1 MNGVEDQDKVIT
13 TWHTAFKRCT
23 DFDLWGQ
30 PVEAIDGYHR
40 LSKQLQ
46 EFSGTDS
53 QLFTDEQKKVL
64 GKISVCLNLRCKVLQ
79 NPGSPEGIM
88 LEDLKRIGST
98 LKTVLSQKCQ
108 DFPVDITV
116 AQIRTQSLNNA
127 QFAPSPD
134 PDEEKQESRVNGN
147 LLPKPLAVEGMPT
160 LMIRIE
166 KICLK
171 DARQFI
177 DPCITVS
184 VKDSMGINLMA
195 PQETPVAIRRESQQI
210 IFNMDVYIQKWID
223 SLPSGF
229 AIFFEFK
236 HYKPKKCAMS
246 VKCWACME
254 KDEIKEGNAALELY
268 KKPTDYKRKNIRL
281 LTVKPLFLHV
291 KLLFNV

>member
-1 MNGVEDQDKVIT
+1 MNGLEDQDKVIT
-13 TWHTAFKRCT
+13 TWHLAFKRCT

-30 PVEAIDGYHR
+30 PVEAIDGYQR

-79 NPGSPEGIM
+79 NPGSPEGIL

-98 LKTVLSQKCQ
+98 LKTVLSKKCQ

-116 AQIRTQSLNNA
+116 AQIRTQSLNNV
-127 QFAPSPD
+127 QFPQSTD
-134 PDEEKQESRVNGN
+134 LDEDKQEGRANGN
-147 LLPKPLAVEGMPT
+147 LLPKPLPVEGMPMLT
-160 LMIRIE
+160 LRIE

-177 DPCITVS
+177 DPFITVS
-184 VKDSMGINLMA
+184 VKDSLGSNLMS
-195 PQETPVAIRRESQQI
+195 PQETPVATRKESQQI

-223 SLPSGF
+223 SLPTGF

-236 HYKPKKCAMS
+236 HYKPKKATTS

-254 KDEIKEGNAALELY
+254 KDEIKEGNVALELY

-281 LTVKPLFLHV
+281 LTVKPLFLHI

>member
-1 MNGVEDQDKVIT
+1 M
-13 TWHTAFKRCT
+13 
-23 DFDLWGQ
+23 
-30 PVEAIDGYHR
+30 
-40 LSKQLQ
+40 
-46 EFSGTDS
+46 
-53 QLFTDEQKKVL
+53 FTDEQKKVL